1 MSLAILECTGGKG
14 EGIRKMKMKLILI
27 GIVIAITLALAP
39 IIMTGG
45 CTATQPTEPKPSGEE
60 AGAIEGTVID
70 VDGNPVAGMRVS
82 IVSGTVGF
90 PEMAAITSEDGYYK
104 LGSISAGTF
113 EVAVHDEEGGRV
125 GLESIMVHDGET
137 STLDFTIP
145 AQAVG
150 EEEDLPPATAEPEKE
165 EVKWAGDG
173 VLGDIEYLGEMSYG
187 NYEIRWIN
195 DDQYIYIGIKAKTT
209 GWVAIGFEPTS
220 GMKDADMVFGF
231 VQGGKT
237 VISDQFSTGTYGPH
251 SPDTELGGTDDIL
264 ESGGK
269 EEGGFTII
277 EFKRTLDTGDQY
289 DKALAEGAIKIIW
302 AYGPDDEIT
311 KKHAVRGDGEISI

>member
-1 MSLAILECTGGKG
+1 LNRKIGG
-14 EGIRKMKMKLILI
+14 GIKEMKMKITLI
-27 GIVIAITLALAP
+27 GIVIAITLVLAP

-45 CTATQPTEPKPSGEE
+45 CTTTQPTEPKPSGVE
-60 AGAIEGTVID
+60 AGVIKGTVID
-70 VDGNPVAGMRVS
+70 VDGKPVAGMRVS

-90 PEMAAITSEDGYYK
+90 PEILALTDERGRYSI
-104 LGSISAGTF
+104 GSVPAGTF
-113 EVAVHDEEGGRV
+113 EVAVHDEEGSRV
-125 GLESIMVHDGET
+125 GLESIVVRDGET
-137 STLDFTIP
+137 STLDFTIT
-145 AQAVG
+145 AQAVV

-165 EVKWAGDG
+165 EVKWAADG
-173 VLGDIEYLGEMSYG
+173 VLGDMEYLGEMSYG
-187 NYEIRWIN
+187 NYEIRWLA

-209 GWVAIGFEPTS
+209 GWVAIGFEPSS

-231 VQGGKT
+231 VQSGKT
-237 VISDQFSTGTYGPH
+237 IISDQFSTGTYGPH

-277 EFKRTLDTGDQY
+277 EFKRTLDTGDRY

>member
-1 MSLAILECTGGKG
+1 
-14 EGIRKMKMKLILI
+14 MKMKPILT
-27 GIVIAITLALAP
+27 GIVIVITLVLAP
-39 IIMTGG
+39 IIMIGG
-45 CTATQPTEPKPSGEE
+45 CTGTQPTEPKPSGEE

-70 VDGNPVAGMRVS
+70 VDGKPVAGMRVS

-90 PEMAAITSEDGYYK
+90 PEILALTDERGRYSI
-104 LGSISAGTF
+104 GSVPAGTF
-113 EVAVHDEEGGRV
+113 EVAVHDEEGSRV
-125 GLESIMVHDGET
+125 GLESIVVHDGET

-145 AQAVG
+145 AQAVS
-150 EEEDLPPATAEPEKE
+150 EEEDLPPATAEPEE
-165 EVKWAGDG
+165 EGVEWAADG

-187 NYEIRWIN
+187 NYEIRWLS
-195 DDQYIYIGIKAKTT
+195 DDQYIYIGIRAKTT
-209 GWVAIGFEPTS
+209 GWVAIGFGPAS

-251 SPDTELGGTDDIL
+251 SSETEIGGTDDIL
-264 ESGGK
+264 ESGRK

-277 EFKRTLDTGDQY
+277 EFKRTLDTGDRY